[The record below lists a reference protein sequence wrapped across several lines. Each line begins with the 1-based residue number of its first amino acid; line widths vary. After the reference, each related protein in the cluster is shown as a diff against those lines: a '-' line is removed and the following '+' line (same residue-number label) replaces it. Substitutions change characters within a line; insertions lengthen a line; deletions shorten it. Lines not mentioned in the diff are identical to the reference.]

1 MPHALIFPRNVSHFE
16 PETSATITA
25 PGSQPSTASG
35 PWTGCLYGGFVRLTT
50 RLFLAFLPLILGAL
64 PAAAQQKSALSP
76 VTKSFVAIDAQVIAL
91 QHVRV
96 IDGTGAPA
104 TENQT
109 LLIDQGNI
117 RELGPD
123 ASIKIPEGAKIVDL
137 SGKSV
142 IPGLV
147 GMHEHMF
154 YPAASGL
161 GPLPGAPAL
170 LDEMGFSFPRLYLAG
185 GVTTI
190 RTAGSIEPY
199 TDLAL
204 KKLIDSGQQPG
215 PKMHIT
221 GPYLEGLGSFVPQ
234 FHELSGPEEAT
245 RMVNYWI
252 DTGATSFKA
261 FMHITRAE
269 LGAAI
274 KAAHARGIKVTGH
287 LCSVGFSEAADLGID
302 NLEHG
307 IIVDQEFNPH
317 KQPDQCPPDA
327 GDPSTENVDIESA
340 PVQAMIRKL
349 VDHHVAIT
357 STLVIFETFQ
367 PNRPPLQQRVL
378 QALSLPSRADY
389 LAVRTQIAED
399 PPPSVNL
406 LKKEMQFE
414 YAFVK
419 AGGVLLSGEDP
430 SGYGGVL
437 AGYGDQRQVELLV
450 EAGFTPIEAIH
461 IATQNGADFLG
472 ESDRIGTL
480 KPGRSA
486 DIVVL
491 KGDPSRKIAD
501 IENVEMVFKDGIA
514 YDPKKLANAVAGA
527 VGFH

>member
-1 MPHALIFPRNVSHFE
+1 MRQL
-16 PETSATITA
+16 
-25 PGSQPSTASG
+25 STA
-35 PWTGCLYGGFVRLTT
+35 
-50 RLFLAFLPLILGAL
+50 ILLVASF
-64 PAAAQQKSALSP
+64 AAGLSAQERSALSP
-76 VTKSFVAIDAQVIAL
+76 VTKSFVAIDAPVIAL

-104 TENQT
+104 AENQT
-109 LLIDQGNI
+109 VLIDRGNI
-117 RELGPD
+117 REIGTD
-123 ASIKIPEGAKIVDL
+123 TSVKIPEGARIADL
-137 SGKSV
+137 SGRSV

-147 GMHEHMF
+147 GMHEHMY
-154 YPAASGL
+154 YPAPSGS
-161 GPLPGAPAL
+161 GPVPGAPAL
-170 LDEMGFSFPRLYLAG
+170 LNEMGFSFPRLYLAG

-190 RTAGSIEPY
+190 RTAGSLEPY

-204 KKLIDSGQQPG
+204 KKLIDSGEQPG

-221 GPYLEGLGSFVPQ
+221 GPYLEGPGSFVPQ

-245 RMVNYWI
+245 RMVNYWA

-269 LGAAI
+269 LSAAI

-287 LCSVGFSEAADLGID
+287 LCSVGFTEAADLGID

-317 KQPDQCPPDA
+317 KQLDQCPPDA
-327 GDPSTENVDIESA
+327 GDPATENVDIESA

-349 VDHHVAIT
+349 IDHHVAIT

-378 QALSLPSRADY
+378 RALSQPSRVDY
-389 LAVRTQIAED
+389 LAVRTQIAGG

-430 SGYGGVL
+430 TGYGGVL

-450 EAGFTPIEAIH
+450 EAGFSPLEAIH

-480 KPGRSA
+480 KSGRRA

-491 KGDPSRKIAD
+491 KGDPSRKIED
-501 IENVEMVFKDGIA
+501 IENVELVFKDGIA
-514 YDPKKLANAVAGA
+514 YDPKKLAEAVAGA

>member
-1 MPHALIFPRNVSHFE
+1 MRQL
-16 PETSATITA
+16 SAAILLV
-25 PGSQPSTASG
+25 AS
-35 PWTGCLYGGFVRLTT
+35 
-50 RLFLAFLPLILGAL
+50 LAAGLS
-64 PAAAQQKSALSP
+64 AQERSALSS
-76 VTKSFVAIDAQVIAL
+76 VTKSFVAIDAPVVAL

-104 TENQT
+104 AENQT
-109 LLIDQGNI
+109 VLIDQGNI
-117 RELGPD
+117 REIGTD
-123 ASIKIPEGAKIVDL
+123 TSVKTPEGARIVDL
-137 SGKSV
+137 SGRSV

-147 GMHEHMF
+147 GMHDHMY
-154 YPAASGL
+154 YPAASGS
-161 GPLPGAPAL
+161 GPVPGAPAL

-190 RTAGSIEPY
+190 RTAGSLEPY

-204 KKLIDSGQQPG
+204 KKLIDAGQQPG
-215 PKMHIT
+215 PKIHIT

-245 RMVNYWI
+245 RMVNYWA

-269 LGAAI
+269 LSAAI

-287 LCSVGFSEAADLGID
+287 LCSVGFTEAADLGID

-317 KQPDQCPPDA
+317 KQLDQCPPDA
-327 GDPSTENVDIESA
+327 DDPATENVDIESA

-378 QALSLPSRADY
+378 RALSQPSRVDY
-389 LAVRTQIAED
+389 LAVRTQIAEG

-430 SGYGGVL
+430 TGYGGVL

-450 EAGFTPIEAIH
+450 EAGFSPLEAIH

-480 KPGRSA
+480 KSGRRA
-486 DIVVL
+486 DLVVL
-491 KGDPSRKIAD
+491 KGDPSRKIED
-501 IENVEMVFKDGIA
+501 IENVELVFKDGIA
-514 YDPKKLANAVAGA
+514 YDPKKLAEAVAGA